1 MHRKYAEWMAHHSAG
16 RPLPPVT
23 SLLDCAAMKVIGW
36 LLFLGFLTIMLAS
49 LAATFVDAA
58 SQVPGVTAY
67 IALIAATIMGA
78 VTVAIVWK
86 AARVPESR
94 SVQWVKSI
102 VGPNGRYLF
111 GLFIVLWI
119 GYMLILANLPPE
131 ANGAPSALIGGLA
144 LIGLLAGTFLFL
156 GFIWSVISE

>member
-1 MHRKYAEWMAHHSAG
+1 
-16 RPLPPVT
+16 
-23 SLLDCAAMKVIGW
+23 MKVIGW

-49 LAATFVDAA
+49 LVATFVDAA

-67 IALIAATIMGA
+67 IALVGATILG
-78 VTVAIVWK
+78 AIVVWIVFK

-94 SVQWVKSI
+94 TVQWVKGI

-111 GLFIVLWI
+111 GLLVLLWV
-119 GYMLILANLPPE
+119 GFMFWLYLLPPE
-131 ANGAPSALIGGLA
+131 PSGVPNALIGGLA
-144 LIGLLAGTFLFL
+144 FVGLLAGTFLFL